1 MAKVSKE
8 GLNLIKKFEGL
19 RLNAY
24 LDSAGIPT
32 IGFGSTYVDG
42 VRVKLGMTITEEKA
56 LELLEEHID
65 REVIPYIINLVKVPL
80 KQNQI
85 DALCSLIY
93 NIGGAAF
100 KSSTLLKKINE
111 TSISS
116 NFNDIEIAWKM
127 WNKAGGKILQ
137 GLVNRRLAEINLYKK

>member
-1 MAKVSKE
+1 MTKVSKD

-24 LDSAGIPT
+24 LDSVNVPT

-65 REVIPYIINLVKVPL
+65 REVIPYINSLIKVPL

-85 DALCSLIY
+85 DAIVSLIY
-93 NIGGAAF
+93 NIGSSAF
-100 KSSTLLKKINE
+100 KSSTVLRKIN
-111 TSISS
+111 SGAPI
-116 NFNDIEIAWKM
+116 IEIESAWKS